1 MQQPTIIPTQA
12 RHRPRRFGAGRDV
25 VGVSLPRRQ
34 LVRPGLRIRR
44 NTRQPPQQIPPSSAP
59 DGGGNYKGMLEQ
71 MRSELGWRDRAAGER
86 PQVSIGI
93 HPILPVAGRAIWVGF
108 SYADGENPFG
118 GNMWSPNQTPMGK
131 GVIRD
136 TFKLGTRGPGKDVSS

>member
-1 MQQPTIIPTQA
+1 MA
-12 RHRPRRFGAGRDV
+12 
-25 VGVSLPRRQ
+25 L
-34 LVRPGLRIRR
+34 
-44 NTRQPPQQIPPSSAP
+44 SSAP

-86 PQVSIGI
+86 PQVSTGI
-93 HPILPVAGRAIWVGF
+93 HSILPVAGRAIWVENEVAGF

-118 GNMWSPNQTPMGK
+118 GNMWSPNQIPMGK
-131 GVIRD
+131 GMIRD